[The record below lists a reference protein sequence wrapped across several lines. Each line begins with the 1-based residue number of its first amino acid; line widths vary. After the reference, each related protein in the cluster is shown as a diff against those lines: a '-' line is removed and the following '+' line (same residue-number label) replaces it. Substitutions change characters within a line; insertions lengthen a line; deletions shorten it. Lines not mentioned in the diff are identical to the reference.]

1 MFVFRLI
8 LLWKLSLQS
17 MEEISSS
24 GSCVSYCYSFLRVG
38 NFRFSK
44 QILASYKFESVNCT
58 HEIFRDASEFPARI
72 SHFGRFARH

>member
-24 GSCVSYCYSFLRVG
+24 SSCVSYCYSFLRVG

-44 QILASYKFESVNCT
+44 QILASCKFESVNRT
-58 HEIFRDASEFPARI
+58 HEVFRDTSKCTARI
-72 SHFGRFARH
+72 GHFGRLTRH